1 MFDAVFT
8 TSDGRSF
15 AFGYKAG
22 VLYKI
27 DPLGDLPIELE
38 TSQGYQQIGA
48 TVESRSIS
56 GVTRTITGRI
66 VRNTDHCK
74 RQLRDIFAPCVTG
87 RLTVAGKYYCDAEV
101 QRCPAISAATRWPT
115 FSFQLYCPNPYWLSV
130 SETSATTLQVTPTF
144 TLPVC
149 YDTHQYGLRTQAE
162 WLKIH
167 NAGLETQDFTL
178 TMTAHGTVV
187 NPAVLDPETGET
199 LRFLVTLEDTDQLKV
214 WRENGRLRLER
225 IISGVAVNAFSIL
238 DESSTLWTLRH
249 GTQAWQRA
257 ADSGAEKLYLT
268 VSCNAAFST
277 VITEVG
283 GNG

>member
-8 TSDGRSF
+8 ASDGRSF

-66 VRNTDHCK
+66 VRNADHCK

-101 QRCPAISAATRWPT
+101 QRCPAISAASRWPT
-115 FSFQLYCPNPYWLSV
+115 FSFQLYCPSPYWFST
-130 SETSATTLQVTPTF
+130 SETSADTFQVTPSF
-144 TLPVC
+144 VLPVC
-149 YDTHQYGLRTQAE
+149 YDSHQYGLRAQAE
-162 WLKIH
+162 YLSIH
-167 NAGLETQDFTL
+167 NAGLDTQDWTL
-178 TMTAHGTVV
+178 TLSAHGTVE
-187 NPAVLDPETGET
+187 NPCVTDPETGEY
-199 LRFLVTLEDTDQLKV
+199 LRFAVTLEDTDQIKV
-214 WRENGRLRLER
+214 FRENGRLRIER

-283 GNG
+283 NG